1 MRVRAE
7 EKGTDTKGKRHT
19 TEEKI
24 RLLREVDGGRSV
36 REVCQEKNI
45 SEATYHRWRKQFG
58 LMEVNEAKRLK
69 ELEREN
75 SELKKMLAES
85 LLKNRV
91 LEARMRKKALSPANR
106 REHAARLM
114 ASGVCSA
121 RAACRILKL
130 ARSTYRYRGRP
141 PTEQEAAL
149 HRRLEEL
156 SKERPRFGYRRIAA
170 LLGEEGW
177 QVGKRLVQR
186 WRKHAGLRVPPT
198 RKKQIRRGVSTG
210 LPTKATHRGHVW
222 TWDFIADATVR
233 GGALRMLTILDEH
246 TRECHVLRADRAL
259 KSQDVLEWLGRA
271 IQEHGAPEHLRSD
284 NGPEFIAK
292 AVQQWLAER
301 PHSRPGY
308 LSPHR
313 FAQRKHFPSPVPVGL
328 RPPCTG
334 MDKHKPNNNHQPA
347 PRLSLISE
355 QFPWSG
361 QCQLRLLARKRL
373 SKLFNDSGSKFSPQ
387 APAKPP

>member
-1 MRVRAE
+1 
-7 EKGTDTKGKRHT
+7 
-19 TEEKI
+19 
-24 RLLREVDGGRSV
+24 
-36 REVCQEKNI
+36 
-45 SEATYHRWRKQFG
+45 
-58 LMEVNEAKRLK
+58 
-69 ELEREN
+69 
-75 SELKKMLAES
+75 
-85 LLKNRV
+85 
-91 LEARMRKKALSPANR
+91 MRKKALSPANR
-106 REHAARLM
+106 GEHAARLM

-156 SKERPRFGYRRIAA
+156 SEERPRFGYRRIAA

-177 QVGKRLVQR
+177 KVGKRLVQR

-292 AVQQWLAER
+292 AVQQWLAEQKIKTLYIEPGSPWQNGFVESFHGRFRDECLNREQLHTLTEARVVVEDYRLDYNQHR
-301 PHSRPGY
+301 PHSRLGY
-308 LSPHR
+308 LSPAS
-313 FAQRKHFPSPVPVGL
+313 FAQRELPSPVPVGL
-328 RPPCTG
+328 LPPSTG
-334 MDKHKPNNNHQPA
+334 DGQTPIQQQPSTSA
-347 PRLSLISE
+347 
-355 QFPWSG
+355 
-361 QCQLRLLARKRL
+361 
-373 SKLFNDSGSKFSPQ
+373 
-387 APAKPP
+387 